1 MGWRIILSKKAQKD
15 GRKLAAA
22 NLEKKTQE
30 LLGIIEKN
38 PFQNPPPYEKLV
50 GGFRGAYS
58 RRINGQHRLVYNILL
73 EERAIFILQMWD
85 HYE

>member
-30 LLGIIEKN
+30 LLGVLSRKIRFRIHRPTKN
-38 PFQNPPPYEKLV
+38 
-50 GGFRGAYS
+50 
-58 RRINGQHRLVYNILL
+58 
-73 EERAIFILQMWD
+73 
-85 HYE
+85 